1 MVVCQSVPLSLQ
13 PLNQQSCCVRGVM
26 EVADLMTWR
35 GEVKGSRNM
44 TKDNTIKG
52 ELQVLILVWLLMEF
66 AEMGALA
73 H

>member
-1 MVVCQSVPLSLQ
+1 
-13 PLNQQSCCVRGVM
+13 
-26 EVADLMTWR
+26 
-35 GEVKGSRNM
+35 M
-44 TKDNTIKG
+44 TKNNTIKG